1 MRIGFPGLR
10 TTSFGLLCSILLAPP
25 PSALADDP
33 IIYPADGQSA
43 EQQRDDEGQCFV
55 WARDESGFDPLAP
68 TEVDKAAAQQ
78 RRGGALRGAAAGAI
92 IGAIVDGSDGAGEGA
107 IAGSVF
113 GRMRQS
119 GQNRAARDAQAD
131 RVQAQSEAVAAQRDR
146 FDRAYAACLS
156 GRGYTVN

>member
-68 TEVDKAAAQQ
+68 PEVDKAAAQQ

-92 IGAIVDGSDGAGEGA
+92 IGAIVSQAPCATFHFSAPLRPQRICSFFWVIIRTKGAPRICA
-107 IAGSVF
+107 MSIT
-113 GRMRQS
+113 
-119 GQNRAARDAQAD
+119 
-131 RVQAQSEAVAAQRDR
+131 R
-146 FDRAYAACLS
+146 FSASICF
-156 GRGYTVN
+156 